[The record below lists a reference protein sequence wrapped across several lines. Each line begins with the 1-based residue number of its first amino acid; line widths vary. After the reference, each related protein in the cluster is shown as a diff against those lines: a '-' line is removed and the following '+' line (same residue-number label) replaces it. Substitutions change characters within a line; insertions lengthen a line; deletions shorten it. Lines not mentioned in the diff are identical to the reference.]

1 MENENINNNIINFE
15 NEDVE
20 KQAETE
26 LTQLE
31 RLNRLAQ
38 QVGTLPDLNNAKIV
52 TPVQQVEKSLS
63 RFIDDAFTV
72 TREDFELGKVL
83 NKVLGEKILNK
94 EFNENQLIAL
104 FNGFQV
110 NMNDKISKLVAPT
123 LQLMTTRQQAE
134 ISAQAQVQAAE
145 KQGSNIT
152 SLTSINQSAPKE
164 VLLGVKQL
172 TDVLT
177 LITQKNKEL
186 KEQEEAKKFEKDV
199 LETEDSID
207 SDDDF

>member
-1 MENENINNNIINFE
+1 MENENIYNNDKNI
-15 NEDVE
+15 E

-26 LTQLE
+26 LSQLE
-31 RLNRLAQ
+31 RLNKIAQ
-38 QVGTLPDLNNAKIV
+38 QVETLSEINNAKII

-83 NKVLGEKILNK
+83 NEVLADKIKNRD
-94 EFNENQLIAL
+94 FNENQLIAL
-104 FNGFQV
+104 FNGYQV
-110 NMNDKISKLVAPT
+110 NVNDKISKIVAPT

-145 KQGSNIT
+145 KQVGNVT

-186 KEQEEAKKFEKDV
+186 KDQEEKKFKGVE
-199 LETEDSID
+199 ETLID
-207 SDDDF
+207 SDGEDDGV